1 MEGMFD
7 NPMEGL
13 DLNDLRFGNP
23 NIPTESEKD
32 ENFAGGPEIPTEEE
46 GDDDSDNRASDLH
59 QGRQIPELEE
69 EEEEVDVNF
78 FTAFAEEGIIELGE
92 GEEVP
97 ETADLAWFAEK
108 AKAKLQKEVDEAIN
122 EYKETLPEEVKYL
135 LDNHDAGVSIHD
147 LLNAEKKIFNI
158 ASITEEKLSESESV
172 QKKVISEYLKLS
184 GEDEDTIAETLMDY
198 EDSGLLE
205 KMAKRSHSKLLAH
218 TAQEQQ
224 RMIESKKQ
232 EEANRK
238 VQYQEW
244 LGNLKET
251 INKKEEIFPGIP
263 LTEKQR
269 TDLYKGITQVD
280 KSGKNA
286 VMKYRETN
294 PDFDLQVAYL
304 ATVLKGDFSVLESI
318 ATTKATRDLKE
329 KASNNGSTSKS
340 SRSLKG
346 VDINVIKKALKF

>member
-23 NIPTESEKD
+23 NIPTEE
-32 ENFAGGPEIPTEEE
+32 EEGGVPEIPTEDDEIEE
-46 GDDDSDNRASDLH
+46 KEDNRASDLH
-59 QGRQIPELEE
+59 LGRQIPEIEE
-69 EEEEVDVNF
+69 EEDQDVNF

-92 GEEVP
+92 GEEIP
-97 ETADLAWFAEK
+97 EEADLAWFAEK
-108 AKAKLQKEVDEAIN
+108 AKSKLQKEVEEAIN

-135 LDNHDAGVSIHD
+135 LDNHDEGVSIHD
-147 LLNAEKKIFNI
+147 LLNAEKKIFDV
-158 ASITEEKLSESESV
+158 ASITEDKLTDSESL
-172 QKKVISEYLKLS
+172 QKRVITEYLKLS

-205 KMAKRSHSKLLAH
+205 KMAKRSHSKLLNY
-218 TAQEQQ
+218 TAREQQ
-224 RMIESKKQ
+224 KLIESKKQ

-251 INKKEEIFPGIP
+251 IDKKEEIFPGVP

-269 TDLYKGITQVD
+269 KDLYKGITQVD
-280 KSGKNA
+280 KTGKNA
-286 VMKYRETN
+286 VMKYRESN

-304 ATVLKGDFSVLESI
+304 ATVLKGDFSVLENI

-329 KASNNGSTSKS
+329 KASNNSSTSKS